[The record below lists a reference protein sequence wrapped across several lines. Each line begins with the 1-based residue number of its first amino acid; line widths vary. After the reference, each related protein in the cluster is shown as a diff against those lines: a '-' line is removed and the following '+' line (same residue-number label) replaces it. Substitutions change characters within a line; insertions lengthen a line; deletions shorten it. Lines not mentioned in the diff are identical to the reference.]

1 MALVLADRVRDTTTT
16 TGTGTVTLSG
26 TAPTGYQNF
35 SVIGNANTTYYTIN
49 AGSQWEVGIGTYSST
64 GPTLARTTVLESS
77 NANALVN
84 FSAGT
89 KDVFVTYPSDRAVT
103 TDGVETLT
111 NKTIN
116 GSNNTITNVSL
127 TTAVTGTLPVANGGT
142 GVTTSTG
149 TTSVVLSNSPVLVTP
164 TLGAASATSIANGL
178 GAVGTPSYAFTGDL
192 NTGMWSPGT
201 DTVAFSTNG
210 AERMRITSAGNV
222 GIGVSS
228 PAGRLALAGTGSGST
243 SPEISFENQ
252 TATTGRTYAI
262 ISGDGGPLR
271 FQDVTAGAERMR
283 IDSSG
288 NIGIGT
294 SSPGAK
300 LDVIGAV
307 RSTGGFSSNS
317 TTAFQPQTI
326 MSNSAS
332 DATGGY
338 YIFYK
343 GRAGSTT
350 SLSGDTLGTLLWY
363 GYDTGNTAVAT
374 SSIFT
379 LQTAAAG
386 VGSVPTALVF
396 TNGGNTER
404 MRIDSSGNVG
414 IGTTSPVQRLH
425 VRQDQN
431 GTTAALIQ
439 NRNGTG
445 SPASALQFISGA
457 FDLSDNRYAM
467 ISSAGGSNTTL
478 QFWTGEGAAPAE
490 RMRITSAGNVGI
502 GTSSPA
508 AKFQIDQNQA
518 AISYLDY
525 NNTTNGGGVVWRQIV
540 RNIANSGTTSVDIA
554 KLTGGAFLINNNDTN
569 AANFTAFGVGASERM
584 RIDSS
589 GRVGIGTS
597 SPAAKLD
604 VVSGA
609 GTDNIIRSIAGNA
622 AYMVLQGT
630 SFYNFNA
637 VQSYDSA
644 SNLQWSVGG
653 GGAANTLA
661 FTTNGANERMRITS
675 GGDVGIGT
683 SSPGKKLDLV
693 GQFRVSSSYRSAEV

>member
-49 AGSQWEVGIGTYSST
+49 AGSQWEVGIGTYSAT

-252 TATTGRTYAI
+252 TVTTGRTYAI

-271 FQDVTAGAERMR
+271 FQDITAGAERMRIASDGNVGIGTATPGASTRLNVNGRGLFTDGSYDPGDSTASGVSISYDTGSNIGIIGAIQTGVTEREMRMRGNTLTFFTNGANERMR

-554 KLTGGAFLINNNDTN
+554 KLTGGAFL
-569 AANFTAFGVGASERM
+569 
-584 RIDSS
+584 
-589 GRVGIGTS
+589 
-597 SPAAKLD
+597 L
-604 VVSGA
+604 VV
-609 GTDNIIRSIAGNA
+609 R
-622 AYMVLQGT
+622 
-630 SFYNFNA
+630 
-637 VQSYDSA
+637 
-644 SNLQWSVGG
+644 
-653 GGAANTLA
+653 
-661 FTTNGANERMRITS
+661 
-675 GGDVGIGT
+675 
-683 SSPGKKLDLV
+683 
-693 GQFRVSSSYRSAEV
+693 